1 MMRSS
6 VDRDPVGNF
15 IVAWGRRR
23 HAPDSFF
30 QDSFMFKRN
39 LILAGITVLSLFP
52 GLSHAE
58 MKCTNPTNPNVVF
71 PIGNYADVT
80 TLPPINP
87 NAEVGATL
95 ATMTFFP
102 SGGSPSAGPALNYK
116 CNSWITVSDFVGS
129 YPYLGNNLYQTPV
142 EGVGV
147 KIQHI
152 EGNTGTIS
160 TFWPVTFNI
169 PAGQMSGFNMPYPTR
184 KMKMT
189 FVKTGPITGRG
200 VLAGEYG
207 MWSIAGP
214 GGTLKI
220 GRYLFSGDLQIKA
233 PTCAAAAQTQNVDLG
248 TIPAKKFTGIGTVS
262 ELKPFAIN
270 LICSGGDE
278 NVDAKLYVT
287 LTDNTNQSNTS
298 NTLSLTSDSQAKGVG
313 IQVFKDS
320 TQLGFGPDSAAVGNK
335 NQWYAGTTGNGFFS
349 IPLQARFVQTSQ
361 TVTPGPAKGR
371 MTFTISYQ

>member
-1 MMRSS
+1 
-6 VDRDPVGNF
+6 
-15 IVAWGRRR
+15 
-23 HAPDSFF
+23 
-30 QDSFMFKRN
+30 MFKRN
-39 LILAGITVLSLFP
+39 LILAGVTVLSLLP

-58 MKCTNPTNPNVVF
+58 MKCVNPTNPNVVF
-71 PIGNYADVT
+71 PIANYADLT
-80 TLPPINP
+80 SLPPINP
-87 NAEVGATL
+87 NVEVGATL
-95 ATMTFFP
+95 ARVTIIP
-102 SGGSPSAGPALNYK
+102 DGGSPSAGPWLKYS
-116 CNSWITVSDFVGS
+116 CNTSIRISTFVGS
-129 YPYLGNNLYQTPV
+129 YPYLGNKIYQTPV

-147 KIQHI
+147 KIQH
-152 EGNTGTIS
+152 GS
-160 TFWPVTFNI
+160 TDSGAFFENWPMEFQYAHNQI
-169 PAGQMSGFNMPYPTR
+169 LAFNMPTPSLR
-184 KMKMT
+184 IKME

-207 MWSIAGP
+207 TWTITSGL
-214 GGTLKI
+214 GSLKI

-233 PTCAAAAQTQNVDLG
+233 PTCAAAAQTQNVELG
-248 TIPAKKFTGIGTVS
+248 SIPAKKFTGIGTVS

-287 LTDNTNQSNTS
+287 LTDNTNPSNTS

-320 TQLGFGPDSAAVGNK
+320 MQLGFGPDSAAVGNK

>member
-1 MMRSS
+1 
-6 VDRDPVGNF
+6 
-15 IVAWGRRR
+15 
-23 HAPDSFF
+23 
-30 QDSFMFKRN
+30 MFKRN
-39 LILAGITVLSLFP
+39 LILAGVTVVSLLP
-52 GLSHAE
+52 GLSHAAE
-58 MKCTNPTNPNVVF
+58 LKCTNPTNPNVVY
-71 PIGNYADVT
+71 PIANYADLT
-80 TLPPINP
+80 SLPPINP
-87 NAEVGATL
+87 NVEVGATL
-95 ATMTFFP
+95 ATAVVHP
-102 SGGSPSAGPALNYK
+102 AGGSPSAGPTLNYQ
-116 CNSWITVSDFVGS
+116 CNYYIIKSTFVGS
-129 YPYLGNNLYQTPV
+129 YPYLGNKIYQTPV
-142 EGVGV
+142 EGVGLRLR
-147 KIQHI
+147 HGHGGDGWY
-152 EGNTGTIS
+152 EA
-160 TFWPVTFNI
+160 WPMQFNFG
-169 PAGQMSGFNMPYPTR
+169 PNQMTGFNMPHPTMVI
-184 KMKMT
+184 KME

-207 MWSIAGP
+207 SWTILGANGGSI
-214 GGTLKI
+214 KI
-220 GRYLFSGDLQIKA
+220 ARYLFSGDLQIKA

>member
-1 MMRSS
+1 MMRPS

-23 HAPDSFF
+23 HTPDSFF

-39 LILAGITVLSLFP
+39 LMLAGITVVSLLP

-58 MKCTNPTNPNVVF
+58 MKCTNRTNPNVVF
-71 PIGNYADVT
+71 PIDNYANLT

-87 NAEVGATL
+87 NAEIGATL
-95 ATMTFFP
+95 ATVVVLP
-102 SGGSPSAGPALNYK
+102 AGGSPSAGPTLNYQ
-116 CNSWITVSDFVGS
+116 CNYYITKSTFTGS
-129 YPYLGNNLYQTPV
+129 YPYLGNKIYQTPV

-147 KIQHI
+147 KIRH
-152 EGNTGTIS
+152 GNGGGAWYEM
-160 TFWPVTFNI
+160 WPMEFNYGPTQI
-169 PAGQMSGFNMPYPTR
+169 SGFNMPHPTMDI
-184 KMKMT
+184 KLE

-200 VLAGEYG
+200 RLAGEYG
-207 MWSIAGP
+207 STTFS
-214 GGTLKI
+214 GGGGSLRAA
-220 GRYLFSGDLQIKA
+220 RYLFSGDLQIKA